1 MPLGRIHEG
10 LREEL
15 EHADFPRVVP
25 DTTTGGQALT
35 YLQEVWD
42 RARSSPERLANEVRD
57 VLPAAYAYCL
67 EDRAGEESLSE
78 RWDTA
83 VSEAAVFAE
92 REWVSLS
99 ESKNVYFD
107 DLEDRRFFPS
117 QGSLR
122 VATGG
127 HLGNSPSDRL
137 RTAEALRLPL
147 LSSSVSL
154 EWHEDGASPP
164 TAGWNLRLDLIC
176 KLLGR
181 VRRDERAESDN
192 AGVEIK
198 TTLRACRRLSLK
210 VSVEGAAPEQMP
222 VNARLHRS
230 VLTVAGRPV
239 QFGADA
245 AKELLRSFSFGQ
257 RGDLAADLTGM
268 LVAIDNAS
276 DFSLAADKFRRSF
289 TPDFELPAEFRSVRR
304 ETGDAGESSTGETT
318 GQEESRTEQ
327 TTHEKNEPDRKG
339 GSFDRER
346 ALSRQK
352 ALARELKE
360 AILQCLTVALIV
372 HADDRTLALQ
382 SY

>member
-1 MPLGRIHEG
+1 MKGCAKSWSMPTSLRDPGHDDGWAGAGVSSGGLGSCSIV
-10 LREEL
+10 
-15 EHADFPRVVP
+15 A
-25 DTTTGGQALT
+25 
-35 YLQEVWD
+35 
-42 RARSSPERLANEVRD
+42 RA
-57 VLPAAYAYCL
+57 
-67 EDRAGEESLSE
+67 AGERGARRAPGCVCLLPGGPRRDESLSE
-78 RWDTA
+78 WWDTV

-99 ESKNVYFD
+99 ESKDVYFD
-107 DLEDRRFFPS
+107 NLEDRRFFPS

-164 TAGWNLRLDLIC
+164 TAGWNPRLDLIC

-181 VRRDERAESDN
+181 VRGDERAESDN
-192 AGVEIK
+192 AGVEIR
-198 TTLRACRRLSLK
+198 TTLRVCRRLSLE
-210 VSVEGAAPEQMP
+210 VSVEGAAPEQVP

-289 TPDFELPAEFRSVRR
+289 TPDFELPAEFRNETMETEGRR
-304 ETGDAGESSTGETT
+304 
-318 GQEESRTEQ
+318 
-327 TTHEKNEPDRKG
+327 
-339 GSFDRER
+339 
-346 ALSRQK
+346 
-352 ALARELKE
+352 
-360 AILQCLTVALIV
+360 
-372 HADDRTLALQ
+372 
-382 SY
+382 